1 MERWNDADAYE
12 VTSKLAI
19 SDPRH
24 VQPATGKVVYKM
36 ELAQRALSEAKAATM
51 VNSHLLPYIFL
62 VPEIW
67 VG

>member
-1 MERWNDADAYE
+1 MEKWNDADADE

-19 SDPRH
+19 SNPRH
-24 VQPATGKVVYKM
+24 VEPATGKVVYKI
-36 ELAQRALSEAKAATM
+36 ELAQRALAEAKASMM
-51 VNSHLLPYIFL
+51 VNLHSLLYIFL

>member
-1 MERWNDADAYE
+1 MEQWNDADADE

-24 VQPATGKVVYKM
+24 VQAAVGKVEYKIG
-36 ELAQRALSEAKAATM
+36 LAQRALSETKAATM
-51 VNSHLLPYIFL
+51 LNFRLLPYIFL

-67 VG
+67 VE